1 MLLDFEQIKAI
12 TQGACYLDNTGG
24 TVAFHR
30 FNREE
35 EAMYAPTKFQ
45 SRSLTPAGVQL
56 RFRTDGDSL
65 SIAFETA
72 QACTRTYFTVDI
84 FVNDK
89 LCKRIQNFDE
99 TTVPENYPGVPFP
112 LGAFSDKADLGEG
125 EKTVRIVLPWAVLLR
140 LQTLEIKN
148 ATYVTPAPRA
158 KKILMYG
165 DSITHGFDALYASQ
179 TYANQLAHA
188 LDAEVYNKAIGG
200 EVFVPALSAIRNDFT
215 PDYITV
221 AYGTNDWSCR
231 EQDRFRQCCDEFFA
245 NLVKHYPST
254 PIFAITPIWRKDY
267 EKETPFGDFA
277 QVETIIREVCGQYK
291 NITVVRGFAFVPQD
305 PACFGDLR
313 LHPNNRGFAHYFQN
327 LKAAIDPY
335 L

>member
-1 MLLDFEQIKAI
+1 MLLNFEQIKAI
-12 TQGACYLDNTGG
+12 TQGACWLDNTDG
-24 TVAFHR
+24 TVGFHR

-45 SRSLTPAGVQL
+45 SRSLATAGVQL
-56 RFRTDGDSL
+56 RFHTDGDGL
-65 SIAFETA
+65 NIAFETTPT
-72 QACTRTYFTVDI
+72 CTRTYFSVDI
-84 FVNDK
+84 FANDK

-99 TTVPENYPGVPFP
+99 ATLPESYPGVSFP
-112 LGAFSDKADLGEG
+112 LGAFSDKADLGKG
-125 EKTVRIVLPWAVLLR
+125 EKTVRIVLPWSVLLR
-140 LQTLEIKN
+140 LQTLEIEN

-165 DSITHGFDALYASQ
+165 DSITQGFDALDASQ
-179 TYANQLAHA
+179 TYANQFAHA
-188 LDAEVYNKAIGG
+188 LDAEIYNKAIGG

-221 AYGTNDWSCR
+221 AYGSNDWSHR
-231 EQDRFRQCCDEFFA
+231 EQDRFRQCCGEFFE
-245 NLVKHYPST
+245 NLVKHYPTT
-254 PIFAITPIWRKDY
+254 PMVAITPIWRKDF

-277 QVETIIREVCGQYK
+277 QVETIIREVCQQYK
-291 NITVVRGFAFVPQD
+291 NITVLRGFEFVPQD
-305 PACFGDLR
+305 PAYFGDLR
-313 LHPNNRGFAHYFQN
+313 LHPNNKGFAHYFQN